1 MSNIVNAVAL
11 LALLQRQLE
20 GQELRIVVLIA
31 MLHAFV
37 LMILLSLPL
46 ARGNVKPNRLYGLR
60 TRGTLADERVW
71 YEANSYAGRLMI
83 RGGIAGIVLA
93 LGLFFV
99 PGMNELYVPVVLGAL
114 LLIVLAFT
122 AWSVREARRIER
134 RLRDADAG
142 SSTV

>member
-46 ARGNVKPNRLYGLR
+46 ARGNVKPNKLYGLR

>member
-1 MSNIVNAVAL
+1 MNIIASLV
-11 LALLQRQLE
+11 LLQRQLE

-31 MLHAFV
+31 MLHTFV
-37 LMILLSLPL
+37 LMILVSVPL
-46 ARGNVKPNRLYGLR
+46 ARGTVKPNKLYGLR
-60 TRGTLADERVW
+60 TRATLADERVW

-99 PGMNELYVPVVLGAL
+99 PGMGELYVPVVLGVL

-122 AWSVREARRIER
+122 GWSVRQARRIER
-134 RLRDADAG
+134 RMRDAETGAG
-142 SSTV
+142 

>member
-1 MSNIVNAVAL
+1 MSIMAS

-20 GQELRIVVLIA
+20 GQELRILVLVA
-31 MLHAFV
+31 MLHTFV
-37 LMILLSLPL
+37 LMILVSVPL
-46 ARGNVKPNRLYGLR
+46 ARGTVKPNKLYGLR
-60 TRGTLADERVW
+60 TRATLADERVW

-99 PGMNELYVPVVLGAL
+99 PGMGELYVPVVLGVL

-122 AWSVREARRIER
+122 GWSVRQARRIER
-134 RLRDADAG
+134 RMRDAETG
-142 SSTV
+142 NSTS

>member
-142 SSTV
+142 SSAV